1 MPDLP
6 EASSARDEMLQHA
19 LDKLLAEIS
28 SLETKNV
35 SAMTC
40 PDQDGAVDIL
50 VTQDRLKVFVDLYPP
65 LGQGLPVVE
74 DALKERLISMGLT
87 GILENNLREAVERCA
102 ATKTSQRR
110 VLVAQG
116 LAPQEPQ
123 EGRLRVLFP
132 LERPGHS
139 GLQEDE
145 HGRVDFKDRGAIY
158 TANPGDMLVIFDP
171 PVPGIPGH
179 DVYAQEIPV
188 RQPKAVT
195 IRAGQGVETPDG
207 RRFLATEKG
216 QPFFLQGT
224 IAIKPV
230 IVISGDVDYASGNV
244 EFDGS
249 VVIQGHVREGFS
261 VTAGRDLEVGGSVEA
276 AHLRAG
282 RNIVVRGGVV
292 GEHSTVDAGG
302 HVTLRFL
309 EAGTA
314 TADGDVLVASHL
326 LHAKVMSCGTVVVQG
341 KKGIL
346 GGTVVARNRIETLSA
361 GTIMGTSTALVVGI
375 DFRARFQLE
384 EVREKIRGLDAMA
397 SRIAE
402 TIKGTSLRYLQG
414 GRPVIP
420 KDIADRIETLL
431 GHYQRTTAEAETLR
445 VQEKA
450 LQARDDFGA
459 RQEGRIQVRNRVFP
473 GVSVEVRGTRRE
485 IQEELRFVSF
495 SLDPDSGQIHLG
507 PA

>member
-1 MPDLP
+1 M
-6 EASSARDEMLQHA
+6 A
-19 LDKLLAEIS
+19 
-28 SLETKNV
+28 
-35 SAMTC
+35 C

-261 VTAGRDLEVGGSVEA
+261 VTAGRDLEVGA
-276 AHLRAG
+276 AWRRAPPGGAKHRRPGVCG
-282 RNIVVRGGVV
+282 RTFHRRCGGN
-292 GEHSTVDAGG
+292 
-302 HVTLRFL
+302 VTLRFL

-326 LHAKVMSCGTVVVQG
+326 LHATVMSCGTVVVQG
-341 KKGIL
+341 RRNFGRH
-346 GGTVVARNRIETLSA
+346 GGGAEPHRNPFGGDHHGHLHRPR
-361 GTIMGTSTALVVGI
+361 GGH
-375 DFRARFQLE
+375 RFP
-384 EVREKIRGLDAMA
+384 
-397 SRIAE
+397 
-402 TIKGTSLRYLQG
+402 
-414 GRPVIP
+414 RPIP
-420 KDIADRIETLL
+420 A
-431 GHYQRTTAEAETLR
+431 
-445 VQEKA
+445 
-450 LQARDDFGA
+450 
-459 RQEGRIQVRNRVFP
+459 
-473 GVSVEVRGTRRE
+473 
-485 IQEELRFVSF
+485 
-495 SLDPDSGQIHLG
+495 
-507 PA
+507 